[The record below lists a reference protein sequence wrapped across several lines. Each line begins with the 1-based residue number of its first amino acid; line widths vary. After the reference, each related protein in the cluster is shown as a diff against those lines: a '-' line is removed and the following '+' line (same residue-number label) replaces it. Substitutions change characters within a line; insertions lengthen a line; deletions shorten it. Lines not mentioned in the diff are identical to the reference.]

1 MTSIFMFWWRKTDIL
16 YQEESGSLSSCL
28 VVIGQGCLLI
38 EMNKVM
44 EWVSLVLYG
53 ALHRSLAGSV
63 SWAHITIFEGLMTDP
78 VWVIIMMLS
87 LCMFGEESWFCLF
100 VICLFLFSFPPSSNT
115 VLLREDSS
123 TSLSF
128 QSVNFTGCLT
138 NLE

>member
-1 MTSIFMFWWRKTDIL
+1 MTGGLFWWRKTDIL
-16 YQEESGSLSSCL
+16 YQDESGSLYSFL

-38 EMNKVM
+38 EMSKVM
-44 EWVSLVLYG
+44 EWVSPVLYG

-78 VWVIIMMLS
+78 VRVIMMILS
-87 LCMFGEESWFCLF
+87 MCMFCLF
-100 VICLFLFSFPPSSNT
+100 VICLFLFSFPPRPNT

-123 TSLSF
+123 TFLSF
-128 QSVNFTGCLT
+128 QSVDFTGCLT